1 MLRFTEKPD
10 EIFLT
15 ILREA
20 IDEESGYIENSIDDP
35 EFFKGSYPFSSR
47 HFTPALALQTL
58 ERLRTAS
65 EAEELY
71 NLTDYHWELLY
82 EVLRGYT
89 DLFNDQ
95 EASSELPEKYGVKE
109 INFEGMIGKFF
120 WDTDFMQDADSLLGL
135 TGEDK
140 EALGFSKEI
149 FGMVQGLLLSPN
161 PEELELRRVQED
173 DEEEQIEDSA
183 PRSPS
188 PIYPYVSC
196 EGREH

>member
-20 IDEESGYIENSIDDP
+20 IDEESGYIENSMGDP

-58 ERLRTAS
+58 ERLRAAS

-89 DLFNDQ
+89 SYFNDDAATSQ
-95 EASSELPEKYGVKE
+95 LPEKYGIKE
-109 INFEGMIGKFF
+109 INFEGMIAKFF

-135 TGEDK
+135 TSEQK
-140 EALGFSKEI
+140 EALGFSKEM
-149 FGMVQGLLLSPN
+149 FGMAQGLLLSPN
-161 PEELELRRVQED
+161 PEELQLKLVEEE
-173 DEEEQIEDSA
+173 DEEEPIVSSA
-183 PRSPS
+183 PHSSS

>member
-20 IDEESGYIENSIDDP
+20 IDEESGYIENSIGDP

-89 DLFNDQ
+89 DLFNDK

-109 INFEGMIGKFF
+109 INFSAMIEKFF
-120 WDTDFMQDADSLLGL
+120 WDTDFMQDADSLFGL
-135 TGEDK
+135 TSVDK

-149 FGMVQGLLLSPN
+149 FGMAQGLLLSPN